1 MKAFFR
7 TFLVFFVIF
16 ATIFTGLGFYVNS
29 QMTKEQEIVEITRLK
44 HNLDS
49 TKDEQKDQDEDI
61 INILLLGVDSLKGK
75 NTHNSRTDTMMVLS
89 LDTTQNKASIVSI
102 PRDSRVKIRGR
113 AGEDKI
119 NHAHAYD
126 GVGGSIYAVKSLLG
140 IPIHH
145 YVKVDYNALF
155 KTVDDVG
162 GVEVNV
168 PMNMYYHDPYAD
180 PPLHIDLKK
189 GKQVLNGQ
197 KAMEF
202 LRFRKGYS
210 NQDLGRIQ
218 AQQQFLDSL
227 IKKVL
232 SPASITKIPDYINTL
247 HMYVETDLQIGDM
260 LGLAMKAKDVN
271 PSEIQKYTLKGESKM
286 INGIYYYIV
295 DKNYIEDIRGA
306 FISLKNYNN
315 TVAYN

>member
-29 QMTKEQEIVEITRLK
+29 QMTREQEIVEITRLK

-49 TKDEQKDQDEDI
+49 TKDEQKDEDEDI
-61 INILLLGVDSLKGK
+61 VNILLLGVDSLKGK

-168 PMNMYYHDPYAD
+168 PINMYYNDPYAN
-180 PPLHIDLKK
+180 PPLHIDIKK
-189 GKQVLNGQ
+189 GKQLLNGQ

-227 IKKVL
+227 IKKLL

-260 LGLAMKAKDVN
+260 LGLAMKAKGVN

-295 DKNYIEDIRGA
+295 DKNYIEDIRGS
-306 FISLKNYNN
+306 FISLQNYNN

>member
-29 QMTKEQEIVEITRLK
+29 QMTREQEIVEITRLK

-49 TKDEQKDQDEDI
+49 TKDEQKDKDEDI

-168 PMNMYYHDPYAD
+168 PMNMHYSDPYAN
-180 PPLHIDLKK
+180 PPLYINLKK
-189 GKQVLNGQ
+189 GRQVLDGK

-260 LGLAMKAKDVN
+260 LGLAMKAKGVN

-295 DKNYIEDIRGA
+295 DKNYIEDIRGS
-306 FISLKNYNN
+306 FISLQNYNN

>member
-1 MKAFFR
+1 M
-7 TFLVFFVIF
+7 
-16 ATIFTGLGFYVNS
+16 NS
-29 QMTKEQEIVEITRLK
+29 QMTREQEIVEITRLK

-49 TKDEQKDQDEDI
+49 TKDEQKDEDEDI
-61 INILLLGVDSLKGK
+61 VNILLLGVDSLKGK

-168 PMNMYYHDPYAD
+168 PINMYYNDPYAN
-180 PPLHIDLKK
+180 PPLHIDIKK
-189 GKQVLNGQ
+189 GKQLLNGQ

-227 IKKVL
+227 IKKLL

-260 LGLAMKAKDVN
+260 LGLAMKAKGVN

-295 DKNYIEDIRGA
+295 DKNYIEDIRGS
-306 FISLKNYNN
+306 FISLQNYNN